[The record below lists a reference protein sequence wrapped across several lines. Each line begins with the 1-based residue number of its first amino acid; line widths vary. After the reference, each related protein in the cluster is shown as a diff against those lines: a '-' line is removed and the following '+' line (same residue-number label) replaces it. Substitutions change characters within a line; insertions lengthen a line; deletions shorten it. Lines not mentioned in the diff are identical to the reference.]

1 MPPEQIRRFRPG
13 PAALATAL
21 LVLSLAAVLTTWRW
35 SHAVGPADYP
45 PPDVRKF
52 LIVGEED
59 GDGDGDGVRETH
71 IVRYRNVAGD
81 SVFSMTT
88 AGRLWAWSLESQGAP
103 DAADPTRNYVIR
115 DSDCDGRFDERYGL
129 DDEFRVPECLN

>member
-1 MPPEQIRRFRPG
+1 MPAEPINRFPPG
-13 PAALATAL
+13 RVAMGIAL
-21 LVLSLAAVLTTWRW
+21 LVIALAIAGMAWR
-35 SHAVGPADYP
+35 SHAVGPAEFS
-45 PPDVRKF
+45 PPDVSRF
-52 LIVGEED
+52 LVVGEED

-71 IVRYRNVAGD
+71 IVRYRNLAGD

-103 DAADPTRNYVIR
+103 DAADPARNYVIR

-129 DDEFRVPECLN
+129 DDEFHVPACLR